1 MTSSQYGL
9 EPGISHLL
17 HENISQD
24 LKLPQANE
32 FLVLSTYSKEKISE
46 VVRKSFF
53 LYTAR
58 VLDLPMNV
66 LKYTIKTKY
75 E

>member
-9 EPGISHLL
+9 EPGISHIL

-24 LKLPQANE
+24 LKLQANE

>member
-9 EPGISHLL
+9 EPGISHIL

-53 LYTAR
+53 LYIYCKGPR
-58 VLDLPMNV
+58 SP
-66 LKYTIKTKY
+66 Y
-75 E
+75 ECFEIYYQNQI